1 MGRRAAH
8 RWILDVGAMAA
19 AARVNLVRGGRVGQA
34 GVNRPKGN
42 EGDLAGDHGPF
53 GLRLRPGGVRRLI
66 VCRDAKEWRWIAGT

>member
-42 EGDLAGDHGPF
+42 EGDLAGITVLSGCVCGPE
-53 GLRLRPGGVRRLI
+53 
-66 VCRDAKEWRWIAGT
+66 VCAA